1 MNTYNQ
7 LIKKKKNAPV
17 AIRKATSQRPN
28 MLNCSRFSFLGDLLY
43 ELWDGFLLR
52 SWKVWFFSG
61 HLCGVIGEDRG
72 SRCTIYCDLEICA
85 YTGGFHGWKRK
96 VENYEGEEEAERRL
110 LRYTFASVFL
120 MVKFLIVGKGMVQDT
135 KLKDIFGGVQW
146 LQEILERFN
155 RIRSVRSLFGKYKEF
170 LETLWLVLN

>member
-1 MNTYNQ
+1 M
-7 LIKKKKNAPV
+7 
-17 AIRKATSQRPN
+17 
-28 MLNCSRFSFLGDLLY
+28 
-43 ELWDGFLLR
+43 
-52 SWKVWFFSG
+52 
-61 HLCGVIGEDRG
+61 
-72 SRCTIYCDLEICA
+72 
-85 YTGGFHGWKRK
+85 
-96 VENYEGEEEAERRL
+96 ENYEGEEEAERRL

-170 LETLWLVLN
+170 LETL